1 MFSLSL
7 NAQCSSNVRRTR
19 SLSHMSTIKFT
30 LKSAPNADGKHSIV
44 IQLIKDRKNT
54 TISLGKSVKLD
65 DWSFDTQ
72 RVKSQ
77 NKQHKALN
85 KFITKYQELLD
96 DYVDDLDLRGVE
108 YSVSDMVRIVRS
120 SSSKKLS
127 LSYTD
132 YQQKIIDNNKDTA
145 QSSTNVFFRDSLSSI
160 KKCFGK
166 EDIDFHEITTAFLF
180 KYEAFMKS
188 NGNSDATIGIRMRTL
203 RSVINKA
210 IDSGLIPENYYPF
223 KKYKIKSGRVGNHK
237 EILTADEIEKL
248 KQYKSDFPDIE
259 FAKDIF
265 LFSYFSRG
273 INFIDLI
280 QLKASNMSGQSFTYT
295 RSKTKAVV
303 TFKLNKRSAEIL
315 RKYQNPNP
323 RSPFIFDL
331 LRTANPKKNTVD
343 NFKKKKL
350 KEVNRNLKIIMAD
363 LEIDKNITY
372 YCARHSFATQ
382 LKFNNISIEIIR
394 EALGHK
400 DIKSTMSY
408 LQTLPSNQLDKIIE
422 DVIK

>member
-1 MFSLSL
+1 
-7 NAQCSSNVRRTR
+7 
-19 SLSHMSTIKFT
+19 MSTIKFT
-30 LKSAPNADGKHSIV
+30 LRNKLNADGKHSIV
-44 IQLIKDRKNT
+44 IRLIKDRKSTN
-54 TISLGKSVKLD
+54 ISLGKSVKAE

-72 RVKSQ
+72 RVKSR
-77 NKQHKALN
+77 NKQHKSLN

-96 DYVDDLDLRGVE
+96 EYIDDVDLRGVE
-108 YSVSDMVRIVRS
+108 YSIGDLVRVVRS
-120 SSSKKLS
+120 GFRSKKTA

-132 YQQKIIDNNKDTA
+132 YQQTIIDSNKDTA
-145 QSSTNVFFRDSLSSI
+145 QSSTNVFFKDSLNSI

-210 IDSGLIPENYYPF
+210 IASGLIPESYYPF
-223 KKYKIKSGRVGNHK
+223 KKYKIKTGGSGSHK

-248 KQYKSDFPDIE
+248 KQYEDDFPSIE
-259 FAKDIF
+259 FARDIF

-273 INFIDLI
+273 INFVDLI
-280 QLKASNMSGQSFTYT
+280 QLKASNMSGQSFTYS
-295 RSKTKAVV
+295 RSKTKAIV
-303 TFKLNKRSAEIL
+303 TFKLNNRSLEIL
-315 RKYQNPNP
+315 RKYKNPDP
-323 RSPFIFDL
+323 RAPFVFDL
-331 LRTANPKKNTVD
+331 LQKTNPKKNTID

-350 KEVNRNLKIIMAD
+350 KEVNRNLKVIMSD
-363 LEIDKNITY
+363 LGIDKNITY

>member
-1 MFSLSL
+1 
-7 NAQCSSNVRRTR
+7 
-19 SLSHMSTIKFT
+19 MSTIKFT

-108 YSVSDMVRIVRS
+108 YSIGDLVRVVRS
-120 SSSKKLS
+120 GFRSKKTA

-132 YQQKIIDNNKDTA
+132 YQQTIIDSNKDTA
-145 QSSTNVFFRDSLSSI
+145 QSSTNVFFKDSLNSI

-210 IDSGLIPENYYPF
+210 IASGLIPESYYPF
-223 KKYKIKSGRVGNHK
+223 KKYKIKSSGSGNHK

-248 KQYKSDFPDIE
+248 KQYESDFPSIE
-259 FAKDIF
+259 FARDLF

-273 INFIDLI
+273 INFVDLI
-280 QLKASNMSGQSFTYT
+280 QLKASNLSGQSLTYT

-315 RKYQNPNP
+315 RKYKNHNP
-323 RSPFIFDL
+323 RAPFIFDL
-331 LRTANPKKNTVD
+331 LKTAYPKKNTID

-350 KEVNRNLKIIMAD
+350 KEINRNLKVIMSD
-363 LEIDKNITY
+363 LGIDKNITY

-382 LKFNNISIEIIR
+382 LKFTI
-394 EALGHK
+394 
-400 DIKSTMSY
+400 Y
-408 LQTLPSNQLDKIIE
+408 Q
-422 DVIK
+422 

>member
-1 MFSLSL
+1 
-7 NAQCSSNVRRTR
+7 
-19 SLSHMSTIKFT
+19 MSTIKFT
-30 LKSAPNADGKHSIV
+30 LKNTSNADGKQSIV

-77 NKQHKALN
+77 NRQHKALN
-85 KFITKYQELLD
+85 NFINKYQDLLEQQI
-96 DYVDDLDLRGVE
+96 DDLELRGAE
-108 YSVSDMVRIVRS
+108 YSIADLVKIVKS
-120 SSSKKLS
+120 GFSSKKLS

-132 YQQKIIDNNKDTA
+132 YQQAIIDNNKDTA
-145 QSSTNVFFRDSLSSI
+145 QSSTNVFFRDSLSSM
-160 KKCFGK
+160 KRCLGK
-166 EDIDFHEITTAFLF
+166 GDINFYEITTEFLF
-180 KYEAFMKS
+180 KYETFMRS
-188 NGNSDATIGIRMRTL
+188 NGNSDGTIGIRMRTL

-210 IDSGLIPENYYPF
+210 IASGLIPESYYPF
-223 KKYKIKSGRVGNHK
+223 KKYKIKIGRSGNHK

-248 KQYKSDFPDIE
+248 KQYESDFPSIE
-259 FAKDIF
+259 FARDIF

-273 INFIDLI
+273 INFVDLI
-280 QLKASNMSGQSFTYT
+280 QLKASNMSGQSFTYS
-295 RSKTKAVV
+295 RSKTKAIV
-303 TFKLNKRSAEIL
+303 TFKLNNRSSEIL
-315 RKYQNPNP
+315 RKYRSSNP
-323 RSPFIFDL
+323 RAPFVFDL
-331 LRTANPKKNTVD
+331 LQKTNPKKNTID

-350 KEVNRNLKIIMAD
+350 KEVNRNLKIIMSD
-363 LEIDKNITY
+363 LGIDKNITY